1 MRRFSS
7 GLNKGFTLVELLV
20 AAGIMAIVALI
31 GFEILVRG
39 AQYLRLN
46 QQALDAQR
54 SGLAL
59 VSQLHGGLQTA
70 SQALI
75 LATPE
80 GVVFPSPYTDD
91 GNTEFDGATNKL
103 LWQKWVCYYYDGG
116 ARTVTR
122 RELPVTPANAN
133 PGTPPAA
140 ATFASRPVLNLVA
153 TQISV
158 FSVTQVSSVPP
169 LWNLDVTAGDMND
182 ESGYGVELH
191 SQVNPRN

>member
-1 MRRFSS
+1 M
-7 GLNKGFTLVELLV
+7 
-20 AAGIMAIVALI
+20 AAGIMAIVSLI

-59 VSQLHGGLQTA
+59 VSQLHNGLQTA
-70 SQALI
+70 SQATI
-75 LATPE
+75 YATPE
-80 GVVFPSPYTDD
+80 GVVFPTPYAHD
-91 GNTEFDGATNKL
+91 GTTQFDGVTNKL
-103 LWQKWVCYYYDGG
+103 LWQKWICYYYDAA

-122 RELPVTPANAN
+122 RELPIDPPNAL
-133 PGTPPAA
+133 PGSPPPAL
-140 ATFASRPVLNLVA
+140 TFASRPVLNLVA
-153 TQISV
+153 SQISV
-158 FSVTQVSSVPP
+158 FSITPVSTVPP
-169 LWNLDVTAGDMND
+169 LWNIDVTAGDMND

>member
-1 MRRFSS
+1 
-7 GLNKGFTLVELLV
+7 V
-20 AAGIMAIVALI
+20 AAGIMAIVSLI

-39 AQYLRLN
+39 AQYLRLH

-70 SQALI
+70 PHGRI
-75 LATPE
+75 LVGAQ
-80 GVVFPSPYTDD
+80 GVVFPSPYDTD
-91 GNTEFDGATNKL
+91 GLTRFDAATNKL
-103 LWQKWVCYYYDGG
+103 LWQKWVCYYYDAA

-122 RELPVTPANAN
+122 RELPIAPPDAD
-133 PGTPPAA
+133 PGSTPPLV
-140 ATFASRPVLNLVA
+140 TFASRPVLNLVA

-158 FSVTQVSSVPP
+158 FSVAQASSVPP
-169 LWNLDVTAGDMND
+169 LWNINVTVGDMND

-191 SQVNPRN
+191 SQVTPRN